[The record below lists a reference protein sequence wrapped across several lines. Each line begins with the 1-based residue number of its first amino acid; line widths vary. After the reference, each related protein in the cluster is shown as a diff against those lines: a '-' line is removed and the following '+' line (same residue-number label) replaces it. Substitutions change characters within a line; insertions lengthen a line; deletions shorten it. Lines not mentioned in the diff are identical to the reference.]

1 MDFCSRP
8 QSQFQYHRTQCFT
21 IAVAR
26 AMIFPSLARVC
37 YSIQRNTTNNV
48 FYVGV
53 LVFRQADLEE
63 TIARLTVQLEQ
74 EREEKKDIISEKALL
89 QQQAQQVLI

>member
-1 MDFCSRP
+1 MKP
-8 QSQFQYHRTQCFT
+8 QSQFQYLRTQCFT

-53 LVFRQADLEE
+53 LFFRQADLEE